1 MYYTN
6 GNYSM
11 GGNFKIKKQA
21 PIDDRSTVS
30 KKIDLQN
37 PDLFDGFTYNGMIV
51 SVVDDTVNNG
61 IYRLEDKT
69 TKTWVKE
76 GADSTGGNVDLT
88 NYYTKEDTDGL
99 LDTKQDTLVSGTS
112 IKTINGQSVLG
123 NGNIFITA
131 DIASPLFQ
139 PIITSPANGTVDY
152 IGSITSTY
160 STSQSFVGVQDWVR
174 WEASTDVNFANI
186 LDSYEGSNN
195 LTNWTPAI
203 GGLAIT
209 TVYVRT
215 KQGSGTYIVTG
226 KQIGRA
232 HV

>member
-21 PIDDRSTVS
+21 PMDDRSTVS

-112 IKTINGQSVLG
+112 IKTINGKSVLG

-160 STSQSFVGVQDWVR
+160 TTSQSFVGVQDWAR
-174 WEASTDVNFANI
+174 WEASTDKNFTTLI
-186 LDSYEGSNN
+186 DSYEGSNN

-203 GGLAIT
+203 GGLST
-209 TVYVRT
+209 TTIYVRT
-215 KQGSGTYIVTG
+215 KQGSGSYLSV
-226 KQIGRA
+226 
-232 HV
+232 

>member
-21 PIDDRSTVS
+21 PMDDRSTVS

-99 LDTKQDTLVSGTS
+99 LYTKQDTLVSGAS

-123 NGNIFITA
+123 SGNLVISA

-160 STSQSFVGVQDWVR
+160 TTSQSFVGVQDWVR
-174 WEASTDVNFANI
+174 WEASTDINFTTLI
-186 LDSYEGSNN
+186 DSYEGSDN
-195 LTNWTPAI
+195 LIN
-203 GGLAIT
+203 
-209 TVYVRT
+209 
-215 KQGSGTYIVTG
+215 
-226 KQIGRA
+226 
-232 HV
+232 